1 MESMSLILFYKEGFS
16 ATSFP

>member
-1 MESMSLILFYKEGFS
+1 MGSMLLILFYKEGFS